1 MLKVWNKKKNI
12 NISLHCRPLKG
23 TAIDESQT
31 RMSLKFSI
39 EKLKQ
44 GLSKTKKN
52 LLGKITEVVGLSKK
66 IDQELLDRL
75 EEVLLKG
82 DVGVQATEKIIQ
94 DLKNRVKEEKIE
106 EPQRIVDIMKDEIL
120 KILQNSQASTKILS
134 QGNNPLIIM
143 IVGVNGTGKTTSIA
157 KLAKRFSDQGKKV
170 MVVACDTFRAAALE
184 QLSIW
189 AQRAGVDIVKSQPN
203 QDPASVAF
211 DAVKSA
217 LARKTDVVIVDTAGR
232 LHTKSNLMEELKK
245 IKRVMSKSLEGAPQ
259 EVFLVLDATTGQNAI
274 SQAKMFDE
282 AVGLTGIVLAKL
294 DGTAK
299 GGIVI
304 AIANELKIPVRY
316 VGLGEKI
323 DDLEEFDP
331 KDFVEALFL

>member
-1 MLKVWNKKKNI
+1 
-12 NISLHCRPLKG
+12 
-23 TAIDESQT
+23 
-31 RMSLKFSI
+31 MSFRFSI

-44 GLSKTKKN
+44 GLSKTKKS

-66 IDQELLDRL
+66 IDQELLDKL

-106 EPQRIVDIMKDEIL
+106 EPQKIVDIIKDEIFH
-120 KILQNSQASTKILS
+120 ILQNSQTSTKMLN
-134 QGNNPLIIM
+134 QEGNPLIIM

-157 KLAKRFSDQGKKV
+157 KLAKRYSDQGKKV
-170 MVVACDTFRAAALE
+170 MVAACDTFRAAALE

-217 LARKTDVVIVDTAGR
+217 LAKKIDVVIVDTAGR
-232 LHTKSNLMEELKK
+232 LHTKYNLMEELKK
-245 IKRVMSKSLEGAPQ
+245 IKRVMGKSLEGAPQ
-259 EVFLVLDATTGQNAI
+259 EVFLVLDATTGQNGI

-282 AVGLTGIVLAKL
+282 AVGLTGIILAKL

-304 AIANELKIPVRY
+304 AIANELKIPVKY
-316 VGLGEKI
+316 VGLGERI
-323 DDLEEFDP
+323 DDLEKFDP
-331 KDFVEALFL
+331 KDFVEVLFL

>member
-1 MLKVWNKKKNI
+1 
-12 NISLHCRPLKG
+12 
-23 TAIDESQT
+23 
-31 RMSLKFSI
+31 MSLKFSI

-44 GLSKTKKN
+44 GLSKTKKS

-66 IDQELLDRL
+66 IDQELLDKL

-82 DVGVQATEKIIQ
+82 DVGVNATEKIIQ

-106 EPQRIVDIMKDEIL
+106 EPQKIVDIMKDEIFN
-120 KILQNSQASTKILS
+120 ILQNSQVSTKTLS
-134 QGNNPLIIM
+134 QESNPLIIM

-157 KLAKRFSDQGKKV
+157 KLAKLYSDQGKKV
-170 MVVACDTFRAAALE
+170 MVAACDTFRAAALE

-217 LARKTDVVIVDTAGR
+217 LAKKIDVVIVDTAGR
-232 LHTKSNLMEELKK
+232 LHTKYNLMEELKK
-245 IKRVMSKSLEGAPQ
+245 IKRVMGKSLEGAPQ
-259 EVFLVLDATTGQNAI
+259 DVFLVLDATTGQNGI
-274 SQAKMFDE
+274 PQAKMFDE
-282 AVGLTGIVLAKL
+282 AVGLTGIILAKL

-316 VGLGEKI
+316 VGLGEGI
-323 DDLEEFDP
+323 DDLEEFDS

>member
-1 MLKVWNKKKNI
+1 
-12 NISLHCRPLKG
+12 
-23 TAIDESQT
+23 
-31 RMSLKFSI
+31 MSLKFSI
-39 EKLKQ
+39 EKLRQ
-44 GLSKTKKN
+44 GLSKTKKS

-66 IDQELLDRL
+66 IDQELLDKL

-82 DVGVQATEKIIQ
+82 DVGVKATEKIIQ
-94 DLKNRVKEEKIE
+94 DLKNGVKEEKIV
-106 EPQRIVDIMKDEIL
+106 EPQKIIDIMKEEIL
-120 KILQNSQASTKILS
+120 TILQNSQTSTKTLS
-134 QGNNPLIIM
+134 SDTKPLIIM

-157 KLAKRFSDQGKKV
+157 KLAKRYSDQGKKV
-170 MVVACDTFRAAALE
+170 MVAACDTFRAAALE

-189 AQRAGVDIVKSQPN
+189 AQRAGVDIIKSQPN

-217 LARKTDVVIVDTAGR
+217 LAKKIDVVIVDTAGR
-232 LHTKSNLMEELKK
+232 LHTKYNLMEELKK
-245 IKRVMSKSLEGAPQ
+245 IKRVMGKSLEVAPQ
-259 EVFLVLDATTGQNAI
+259 EVFLVLDATTGQNSI

>member
-1 MLKVWNKKKNI
+1 
-12 NISLHCRPLKG
+12 
-23 TAIDESQT
+23 
-31 RMSLKFSI
+31 MSFKFSI

-44 GLSKTKKN
+44 CLSKTKKS
-52 LLGKITEVVGLSKK
+52 LFGKITEVVGLSKK
-66 IDQELLDRL
+66 IDQELLDKL

-82 DVGVQATEKIIQ
+82 DVGVKATEKIIQ
-94 DLKNRVKEEKIE
+94 DLKNGVKEEKIV
-106 EPQRIVDIMKDEIL
+106 EPQKIIDIMKEEIL
-120 KILQNSQASTKILS
+120 TILQNSQTSTKMLS
-134 QGNNPLIIM
+134 QESNPLIIM

-157 KLAKRFSDQGKKV
+157 KLAKLYSDQGKKV
-170 MVVACDTFRAAALE
+170 MVAACDTFRAAALE

-217 LARKTDVVIVDTAGR
+217 LAKKIDVVIVDTAGR
-232 LHTKSNLMEELKK
+232 LHTKYNLMEELKK
-245 IKRVMSKSLEGAPQ
+245 IKRVMGKSLEGAPQ
-259 EVFLVLDATTGQNAI
+259 EVFLVLDATTGQNGI

-282 AVGLTGIVLAKL
+282 AVGLTGIILAKL

>member
-1 MLKVWNKKKNI
+1 
-12 NISLHCRPLKG
+12 
-23 TAIDESQT
+23 
-31 RMSLKFSI
+31 MSLKFSI

-44 GLSKTKKN
+44 GLSKTKKS

-66 IDQELLDRL
+66 IDQELLDKL

-82 DVGVQATEKIIQ
+82 DVGVNATEKIIQ

-106 EPQRIVDIMKDEIL
+106 EPQKIVDIMKDEIFN
-120 KILQNSQASTKILS
+120 ILQNSQVSTKTLS
-134 QGNNPLIIM
+134 QESNPLIIM

-157 KLAKRFSDQGKKV
+157 KLAKLYSDQGKKV
-170 MVVACDTFRAAALE
+170 MVAACDTFRAAALE

-217 LARKTDVVIVDTAGR
+217 LAKKIDVVIVDTAGR
-232 LHTKSNLMEELKK
+232 LHTKYTLMEELKK
-245 IKRVMSKSLEGAPQ
+245 IKRVMGKSLEGAPQ
-259 EVFLVLDATTGQNAI
+259 DVFLVLDATTGQNGI
-274 SQAKMFDE
+274 PQAKMFDE
-282 AVGLTGIVLAKL
+282 AVGLTGIILAKL

-316 VGLGEKI
+316 VGLGEGI
-323 DDLEEFDP
+323 DDLEEFDS

>member
-1 MLKVWNKKKNI
+1 
-12 NISLHCRPLKG
+12 
-23 TAIDESQT
+23 
-31 RMSLKFSI
+31 MSFKFSI

-44 GLSKTKKN
+44 GLSKTKKS

-66 IDQELLDRL
+66 IDQELLDKL
-75 EEVLLKG
+75 EEILLKG
-82 DVGVQATEKIIQ
+82 DVGVQATEKIIR

-106 EPQRIVDIMKDEIL
+106 EPQKIVDIIKDEIFH
-120 KILQNSQASTKILS
+120 ILQNSQISTKTLS
-134 QGNNPLIIM
+134 QESNPLIIM

-157 KLAKRFSDQGKKV
+157 KMAKRYSDQGKKV
-170 MVVACDTFRAAALE
+170 MVAACDTFRAAALE

-217 LARKTDVVIVDTAGR
+217 LAKKIDVVIVDTAGR
-232 LHTKSNLMEELKK
+232 LHTKYNLMEELKK
-245 IKRVMSKSLEGAPQ
+245 IKRVMGKSLESAPQ
-259 EVFLVLDATTGQNAI
+259 DVFLVLDATTGQNGI

-282 AVGLTGIVLAKL
+282 AVGLTGIILAKL

-316 VGLGEKI
+316 IGLGEGI

>member
-1 MLKVWNKKKNI
+1 
-12 NISLHCRPLKG
+12 
-23 TAIDESQT
+23 
-31 RMSLKFSI
+31 MSLKFSI

-44 GLSKTKKN
+44 GLSKTKKS

-66 IDQELLDRL
+66 IDQELLDKL
-75 EEVLLKG
+75 EEALLKG

-106 EPQRIVDIMKDEIL
+106 EPQKIVNIMKDEIFS
-120 KILQNSQASTKILS
+120 ILQNSQISTKMLS
-134 QGNNPLIIM
+134 QESNPLIIL

-157 KLAKRFSDQGKKV
+157 KLAKLYSDQGKKV
-170 MVVACDTFRAAALE
+170 MVAACDTFRAAALE

-217 LARKTDVVIVDTAGR
+217 LAKKIDVVIVDTAGR
-232 LHTKSNLMEELKK
+232 LHTKYNLMEELKK
-245 IKRVMSKSLEGAPQ
+245 IKRVMGKSLEGAPQ
-259 EVFLVLDATTGQNAI
+259 DVFLVLDATTGQNGI

-282 AVGLTGIVLAKL
+282 AVGLTGIILAKL